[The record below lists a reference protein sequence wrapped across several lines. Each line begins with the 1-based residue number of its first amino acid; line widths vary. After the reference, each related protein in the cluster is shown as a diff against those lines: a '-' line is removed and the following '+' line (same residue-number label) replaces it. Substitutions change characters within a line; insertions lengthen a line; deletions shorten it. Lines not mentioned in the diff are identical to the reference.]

1 MSMTN
6 NLYQMT
12 EEQIEVA
19 INKELDR
26 IQTSYI
32 NYQISFTK
40 DGMIPLTFI
49 EWVRV
54 QNEAVNYEIETA

>member
-1 MSMTN
+1 MIMTS
-6 NLYQMT
+6 Q
-12 EEQIEVA
+12 QIEVA
-19 INKELDR
+19 VHKELDR

-40 DGMIPLTFI
+40 DGMTPLTFI
-49 EWVRV
+49 EWIRV